1 MTKIFSRIGGK
12 MEQSQNITQIII
24 DTINTIFENLFSSI
38 DNTLYNLL
46 DELTFINSDI
56 LTDSYFQEI
65 LGTSASSGILLI
77 ANTLLFA
84 FLLYYA
90 IKYLLSHMTF
100 DRIDRPSSF
109 FIKMVLYAICMNSSF
124 FIVELFID
132 FMSNISLVI
141 RSIGEDLFNESICFS
156 SLITNIN
163 TNIAIDTSSL
173 NIFTI
178 DGLIKSIL
186 SVSLLNLVFT
196 YSLRYIFVKVFV
208 LITPFAFLS
217 LILSNTSWFFKAWLK
232 NLFSLLFI
240 QIIVSLILLLMF
252 SVDFSSTE
260 LFNKFIYVGGMYG
273 LIRAN
278 ALVRD
283 FIGGVSTTITQSVK
297 SFTNL
302 K

>member
-1 MTKIFSRIGGK
+1 

-38 DNTLYNLL
+38 DNTLYSLL

-56 LTDSYFQEI
+56 LTDKYFQEI
-65 LGTSASSGILLI
+65 LGTSTSSGILLI
-77 ANTLLFA
+77 ANTLLFG

-90 IKYLLSHMTF
+90 IKYLLSHMTY
-100 DRIDRPSSF
+100 DRIDKPSSF

-132 FMSNISLVI
+132 FMSNVSLVI

-178 DGLIKSIL
+178 DGLIKSVL

-196 YSLRYIFVKVFV
+196 YSLRYILVKVFV

-260 LFNKFIYVGGMYG
+260 LLNKFIYVGGMYG

-278 ALVRD
+278 ALVRE

>member
-1 MTKIFSRIGGK
+1 
-12 MEQSQNITQIII
+12 MEQSQDITQIII
-24 DTINTIFENLFSSI
+24 DTINTIFENIFSSI
-38 DNTLYNLL
+38 DNNLYSLL

-56 LTDSYFQEI
+56 LNDKYFQDI

-77 ANTLLFA
+77 ANVLLFA
-84 FLLYYA
+84 FILYYS
-90 IKYLLSHMTF
+90 IKFLLSHLTY
-100 DRIDRPSSF
+100 DRIDKPSSF
-109 FIKMVLYAICMNSSF
+109 FIKMIIYAICMNSSF
-124 FIVELFID
+124 FVIQLFID
-132 FMSNISLVI
+132 LMSNISLFI
-141 RSIGEDLFNESICFS
+141 RSIGEDLFNLSICFS

-163 TNIAIDTSSL
+163 STISVDTSSL

-178 DGLIKSIL
+178 EGLIKSIL
-186 SVSLLNLVFT
+186 SLSLLNLVFT
-196 YSLRYIFVKVFV
+196 YSLRYILIKVFV

-252 SVDFSSTE
+252 SVDFSNTD

-278 ALVRD
+278 SLVRD

-297 SFTNL
+297 SFANL

>member
-1 MTKIFSRIGGK
+1 

-46 DELTFINSDI
+46 DELTFINSYI
-56 LTDSYFQEI
+56 LTDKYFQEI
-65 LGTSASSGILLI
+65 LGTSTSSGILLI
-77 ANTLLFA
+77 ANTLLFG

-90 IKYLLSHMTF
+90 IKYLLSHMTY
-100 DRIDRPSSF
+100 DRIDKPSSF

>member
-1 MTKIFSRIGGK
+1 
-12 MEQSQNITQIII
+12 
-24 DTINTIFENLFSSI
+24 
-38 DNTLYNLL
+38 
-46 DELTFINSDI
+46 
-56 LTDSYFQEI
+56 
-65 LGTSASSGILLI
+65 
-77 ANTLLFA
+77 
-84 FLLYYA
+84 
-90 IKYLLSHMTF
+90 
-100 DRIDRPSSF
+100 
-109 FIKMVLYAICMNSSF
+109 MVLYAICMNSSF

-178 DGLIKSIL
+178 DGLIKSVL

-196 YSLRYIFVKVFV
+196 YSLRYILVKVFV

-260 LFNKFIYVGGMYG
+260 LLNKFIYVGGMYG

-278 ALVRD
+278 ALVRE

>member
-1 MTKIFSRIGGK
+1 

-38 DNTLYNLL
+38 DNTLYSLL
-46 DELTFINSDI
+46 DDLTFINSDI
-56 LTDSYFQEI
+56 LTDNYFQEI

-77 ANTLLFA
+77 ANTLLFG

-90 IKYLLSHMTF
+90 IKYLLSHMTY
-100 DRIDRPSSF
+100 DRIDKPSSF

-124 FIVELFID
+124 FIVELFVD
-132 FMSNISLVI
+132 LMSNISLVI

-163 TNIAIDTSSL
+163 TNIAVDTSSL

-178 DGLIKSIL
+178 DGLIKSVL

-260 LFNKFIYVGGMYG
+260 LLNKFIYVGGMYG
-273 LIRAN
+273 LIKAN
-278 ALVRD
+278 SLVRD

>member
-1 MTKIFSRIGGK
+1 

-24 DTINTIFENLFSSI
+24 DTINTIFETLFSSI
-38 DNTLYNLL
+38 DNTLYSLL

-56 LTDSYFQEI
+56 LTDNYFQEI

-77 ANTLLFA
+77 ANTLLFG

-90 IKYLLSHMTF
+90 IKYLLSHMTY
-100 DRIDRPSSF
+100 DRIDKPSSF

-124 FIVELFID
+124 FIIELFID
-132 FMSNISLVI
+132 LMSNISLVI

-163 TNIAIDTSSL
+163 TNIAVDTSSL

-196 YSLRYIFVKVFV
+196 YSLRYILVKVFV

-260 LFNKFIYVGGMYG
+260 LLNKFIYVGGMYG

-278 ALVRD
+278 ALVRE

>member
-1 MTKIFSRIGGK
+1 

-24 DTINTIFENLFSSI
+24 DTINTIFETLFSSI
-38 DNTLYNLL
+38 DNTLYSLL
-46 DELTFINSDI
+46 DELTFVNSDI
-56 LTDSYFQEI
+56 LTDNYFQEI

-77 ANTLLFA
+77 ANTLLFG

-90 IKYLLSHMTF
+90 IKYLLSHMTY
-100 DRIDRPSSF
+100 DRIDKPSSF

-124 FIVELFID
+124 FIIELFIEL
-132 FMSNISLVI
+132 MSNISLVI

-163 TNIAIDTSSL
+163 TNIAVDTSSL
-173 NIFTI
+173 NIFTV

-196 YSLRYIFVKVFV
+196 YSLRYILIKVFV

-260 LFNKFIYVGGMYG
+260 LLNKFIYVGGMYG

>member
-1 MTKIFSRIGGK
+1 

-24 DTINTIFENLFSSI
+24 DTINTIFETLFSSI
-38 DNTLYNLL
+38 DNTLYSLL

-56 LTDSYFQEI
+56 LTDNYFQEI

-77 ANTLLFA
+77 ANTLLFG

-90 IKYLLSHMTF
+90 IKYLLSHMTY
-100 DRIDRPSSF
+100 DRIDKPSSF

-124 FIVELFID
+124 FIIELFID
-132 FMSNISLVI
+132 LMSNISLVI

-163 TNIAIDTSSL
+163 TNIAVDTSSL

-196 YSLRYIFVKVFV
+196 YSLRYILVKVFV

-260 LFNKFIYVGGMYG
+260 LLNKFIYVGGMYG

>member
-1 MTKIFSRIGGK
+1 

-38 DNTLYNLL
+38 DNTLYSLL

-56 LTDSYFQEI
+56 LTDKYFQEI
-65 LGTSASSGILLI
+65 LGTSTSSGILLI
-77 ANTLLFA
+77 ANTLLFG

-90 IKYLLSHMTF
+90 IKYLLSHMTY
-100 DRIDRPSSF
+100 DRIDKPSSF

-178 DGLIKSIL
+178 DGLIKSVL

-196 YSLRYIFVKVFV
+196 YSLRYILVKVFV

-252 SVDFSSTE
+252 SVDFSNTE
-260 LFNKFIYVGGMYG
+260 LLNKFIYVGGMYG

-278 ALVRD
+278 ALVRE

>member
-1 MTKIFSRIGGK
+1 
-12 MEQSQNITQIII
+12 MEQSQDITQIII
-24 DTINTIFENLFSSI
+24 DTINTIFENIFSSI
-38 DNTLYNLL
+38 DNNLYSLL

-56 LTDSYFQEI
+56 LNDKYFQDI

-77 ANTLLFA
+77 ANVLLFA
-84 FLLYYA
+84 FILYYS
-90 IKYLLSHMTF
+90 IKFLLSHLTY
-100 DRIDRPSSF
+100 DRIDKPSSF
-109 FIKMVLYAICMNSSF
+109 FIKMIIYAICMNSSF
-124 FIVELFID
+124 FVIQLFID
-132 FMSNISLVI
+132 LMSNISLFI
-141 RSIGEDLFNESICFS
+141 RSIGEDLFNQSICFS

-163 TNIAIDTSSL
+163 STISVDTSSL

-178 DGLIKSIL
+178 EGLIKSIL
-186 SVSLLNLVFT
+186 SLSLLNLVFT
-196 YSLRYIFVKVFV
+196 YSLRYILIKVFV

-252 SVDFSSTE
+252 SVDFSNTD

-278 ALVRD
+278 SLVRD

-297 SFTNL
+297 SFAN
-302 K
+302 

>member
-1 MTKIFSRIGGK
+1 
-12 MEQSQNITQIII
+12 MEQSQDITQIII
-24 DTINTIFENLFSSI
+24 NTINTIFENIFSSI
-38 DNTLYNLL
+38 DNNLYSLL

-56 LTDSYFQEI
+56 LNDKYFQDI

-77 ANTLLFA
+77 ANVLLFA
-84 FLLYYA
+84 FILYYS
-90 IKYLLSHMTF
+90 IKFLLSHLTY
-100 DRIDRPSSF
+100 DRIDKPSSF
-109 FIKMVLYAICMNSSF
+109 FIKMIIYAICMNSSF
-124 FIVELFID
+124 FVIQLFID
-132 FMSNISLVI
+132 LMSNISLFI
-141 RSIGEDLFNESICFS
+141 RSIGEDLFNQSICFS

-163 TNIAIDTSSL
+163 STISVDTSSL

-178 DGLIKSIL
+178 EGLIKSIL
-186 SVSLLNLVFT
+186 SLSLLNLVFT
-196 YSLRYIFVKVFV
+196 YSLRYILIKVFV

-252 SVDFSSTE
+252 SVDFSNTD

-278 ALVRD
+278 SLVRD

-297 SFTNL
+297 SFA

>member
-1 MTKIFSRIGGK
+1 
-12 MEQSQNITQIII
+12 MEQSQDITQIII
-24 DTINTIFENLFSSI
+24 DTINTIFENIFSSI
-38 DNTLYNLL
+38 DNNLYSLL

-56 LTDSYFQEI
+56 LNDKYFQDI

-77 ANTLLFA
+77 ANVLLFA
-84 FLLYYA
+84 FILYYS
-90 IKYLLSHMTF
+90 IKFLLSHLTY
-100 DRIDRPSSF
+100 DRIDKPSSF
-109 FIKMVLYAICMNSSF
+109 FIKMIIYAICMNSSF
-124 FIVELFID
+124 FVIQLFID
-132 FMSNISLVI
+132 LMSNISLFI
-141 RSIGEDLFNESICFS
+141 RSIGEDLFNQSICFS

-163 TNIAIDTSSL
+163 STISVDTSSL

-178 DGLIKSIL
+178 EGLIKSIL
-186 SVSLLNLVFT
+186 SLSLLNLVFT
-196 YSLRYIFVKVFV
+196 YSLRYILIKVFV

-252 SVDFSSTE
+252 SVDFSNTD

-278 ALVRD
+278 SLVRD

-297 SFTNL
+297 SFKNF

>member
-1 MTKIFSRIGGK
+1 
-12 MEQSQNITQIII
+12 MEQSQNITQLII

-56 LTDSYFQEI
+56 LTDKYFQEI
-65 LGTSASSGILLI
+65 LGTSTSSGILLI
-77 ANTLLFA
+77 ANTLLFG

-90 IKYLLSHMTF
+90 IKYLLSHMTY
-100 DRIDRPSSF
+100 DRIDKPSSF

-178 DGLIKSIL
+178 DGLIKSVL

-196 YSLRYIFVKVFV
+196 YSLRYILVKVFV

-252 SVDFSSTE
+252 SVDFSNTE
-260 LFNKFIYVGGMYG
+260 LLNKFIYVGGMYG

-278 ALVRD
+278 ALVRE

>member
-1 MTKIFSRIGGK
+1 

-38 DNTLYNLL
+38 DNTLYSLL

-56 LTDSYFQEI
+56 LTDKYFQEI
-65 LGTSASSGILLI
+65 LGTSTSSGILLI
-77 ANTLLFA
+77 ANTLLFG

-90 IKYLLSHMTF
+90 IKYLLSHMTY
-100 DRIDRPSSF
+100 DRIDKPSSF

-132 FMSNISLVI
+132 FMSNVSLVI

-163 TNIAIDTSSL
+163 TNIAVDTSSL
-173 NIFTI
+173 NIFTV

-196 YSLRYIFVKVFV
+196 YSLRYILIKVFV

-260 LFNKFIYVGGMYG
+260 LLNKFVYVGGMYG

>member
-1 MTKIFSRIGGK
+1 

-178 DGLIKSIL
+178 DGLIKSVL

-196 YSLRYIFVKVFV
+196 YSLRYILVKVFV

-252 SVDFSSTE
+252 SVDFSNTE
-260 LFNKFIYVGGMYG
+260 LLNKFIYVGGMYG

-278 ALVRD
+278 ALVRE

>member
-1 MTKIFSRIGGK
+1 

-24 DTINTIFENLFSSI
+24 DTINTIFETIFSSI
-38 DNTLYNLL
+38 DNNLYSLL
-46 DELTFINSDI
+46 DELTFIDSDI
-56 LTDSYFQEI
+56 LNDKYFQDI

-84 FLLYYA
+84 FILYYS
-90 IKYLLSHMTF
+90 IKYLLSHLTY
-100 DRIDRPSSF
+100 DRIDKPSSF
-109 FIKMVLYAICMNSSF
+109 VIKMILYAICMNSSF
-124 FIVELFID
+124 FIIQLFID
-132 FMSNISLVI
+132 LMSNISLVI
-141 RSIGEDLFNESICFS
+141 RSIGEDLFQESICFS

-163 TNIAIDTSSL
+163 ASISVDTASL

-178 DGLIKSIL
+178 DGLIKGVLSI
-186 SVSLLNLVFT
+186 SLLNLVFS
-196 YSLRYIFVKVFV
+196 YSLRYIFIKVFV

-232 NLFSLLFI
+232 NLFALLFI

-252 SVDFSSTE
+252 SVDFSNTD

-297 SFTNL
+297 SFTNI

>member
-1 MTKIFSRIGGK
+1 

-38 DNTLYNLL
+38 DNTLYSLL

-56 LTDSYFQEI
+56 LTDKYFQEI
-65 LGTSASSGILLI
+65 LGTSTSSGILLI
-77 ANTLLFA
+77 ANTLLFG

-90 IKYLLSHMTF
+90 IKYLLSYMTY
-100 DRIDRPSSF
+100 DRIDKPSSF

-132 FMSNISLVI
+132 FMSNVSLVI

-178 DGLIKSIL
+178 DGLIKSVL

-196 YSLRYIFVKVFV
+196 YSLRYILVKVFV

-252 SVDFSSTE
+252 SVDFSNTE
-260 LFNKFIYVGGMYG
+260 LLNKFIYVGGMYG

-278 ALVRD
+278 ALVRE

>member
-1 MTKIFSRIGGK
+1 
-12 MEQSQNITQIII
+12 MEQSQDITQIII
-24 DTINTIFENLFSSI
+24 DTINTIFENIFSSI
-38 DNTLYNLL
+38 DNNLYSLL

-56 LTDSYFQEI
+56 LNDKYFQDI

-77 ANTLLFA
+77 ANVLLFA
-84 FLLYYA
+84 FILYYS
-90 IKYLLSHMTF
+90 IKFLLSHLTY
-100 DRIDRPSSF
+100 DRIDKPSSF
-109 FIKMVLYAICMNSSF
+109 FIKMIIYAICMNSSF
-124 FIVELFID
+124 FVIQLFID
-132 FMSNISLVI
+132 LMSNISLFI
-141 RSIGEDLFNESICFS
+141 RSIGEDLFNQSICFS

-163 TNIAIDTSSL
+163 STISVDTSSL

-178 DGLIKSIL
+178 EGLIKSIL
-186 SVSLLNLVFT
+186 SLSLLNLVFT
-196 YSLRYIFVKVFV
+196 YSLRYILIKVFV

-252 SVDFSSTE
+252 SVDFSNTD

-278 ALVRD
+278 SLVRD

-297 SFTNL
+297 SFA

>member
-1 MTKIFSRIGGK
+1 
-12 MEQSQNITQIII
+12 MEQSQDITQIII
-24 DTINTIFENLFSSI
+24 DTINTIFENIFSSI
-38 DNTLYNLL
+38 DNNLYSLL

-56 LTDSYFQEI
+56 LNDKYFQDI

-77 ANTLLFA
+77 ANVLLFA
-84 FLLYYA
+84 FILYYS
-90 IKYLLSHMTF
+90 IKFLLSHLTY
-100 DRIDRPSSF
+100 DRIDKPSSF
-109 FIKMVLYAICMNSSF
+109 FIKMIIYAICMNSSF
-124 FIVELFID
+124 FVIQLFID
-132 FMSNISLVI
+132 LMSNISLFI
-141 RSIGEDLFNESICFS
+141 RSIGEDLFNQSICFS

-163 TNIAIDTSSL
+163 STISVDTSSL

-178 DGLIKSIL
+178 EGLIKSIL
-186 SVSLLNLVFT
+186 SLSLLNLVFT
-196 YSLRYIFVKVFV
+196 YSLRYILIKVFV

-240 QIIVSLILLLMF
+240 QIIVSLILLLVF
-252 SVDFSSTE
+252 SVDFSYTD

-278 ALVRD
+278 SLVRD

-297 SFTNL
+297 SFKNF

>member
-1 MTKIFSRIGGK
+1 

-163 TNIAIDTSSL
+163 TNIAIDTSSF

>member
-1 MTKIFSRIGGK
+1 

-38 DNTLYNLL
+38 DNTLYSLL

-56 LTDSYFQEI
+56 LTDKYFQEI
-65 LGTSASSGILLI
+65 LGTSTSSGILLI
-77 ANTLLFA
+77 ANTLLFG

-90 IKYLLSHMTF
+90 INYFLSHITF
-100 DRIDRPSSF
+100 DRIDKPSSF

-252 SVDFSSTE
+252 SVDFSNTE
-260 LFNKFIYVGGMYG
+260 LLNKFIYVGGMYG

-278 ALVRD
+278 ALVRE

>member
-1 MTKIFSRIGGK
+1 
-12 MEQSQNITQIII
+12 MEQSHDITQIII
-24 DTINTIFENLFSSI
+24 DTINTIFENIFSSI
-38 DNTLYNLL
+38 DNNLYSLL

-56 LTDSYFQEI
+56 LNDKYFQDI

-77 ANTLLFA
+77 ANVLLFA
-84 FLLYYA
+84 FILYYS
-90 IKYLLSHMTF
+90 IKFLLSHLTY
-100 DRIDRPSSF
+100 DRIDKPSSF
-109 FIKMVLYAICMNSSF
+109 FIKMIIYAICMNSSF
-124 FIVELFID
+124 FVIQLFID
-132 FMSNISLVI
+132 LMSNISLFI
-141 RSIGEDLFNESICFS
+141 RSIGEDLFNQSICFS

-163 TNIAIDTSSL
+163 STISVDTSSL

-178 DGLIKSIL
+178 EGLIKSIL
-186 SVSLLNLVFT
+186 SLSLLNLVFT
-196 YSLRYIFVKVFV
+196 YSLRYILIKVFV

-252 SVDFSSTE
+252 SVDFSNTD

-278 ALVRD
+278 SLVRD

-297 SFTNL
+297 SFANL

>member
-1 MTKIFSRIGGK
+1 

-186 SVSLLNLVFT
+186 SISLLNLVFT

-240 QIIVSLILLLMF
+240 QIIVSIILLLMF

>member
-1 MTKIFSRIGGK
+1 

-38 DNTLYNLL
+38 DNTLYSLL
-46 DELTFINSDI
+46 DELTFINSNI
-56 LTDSYFQEI
+56 LTDKYFQEI
-65 LGTSASSGILLI
+65 LGTSTSSGILLI
-77 ANTLLFA
+77 ANTLLFG

-90 IKYLLSHMTF
+90 IKYLLSHMTY
-100 DRIDRPSSF
+100 DRIDKPSSF

-278 ALVRD
+278 ALVRE